1 MRHQSG
7 RAGAFCMERGVF
19 MYQVSD
25 AFLQAVQENTRRYYL
40 TGEIKTKGGAVYPF
54 SYEDIVKGSGYIAA
68 QCCGSTEMELGTV
81 YSAELGITLLS
92 DIDRYT
98 LEDAEVELFYHL
110 RLADGA
116 YETIPMGVF
125 EVSEANRM
133 VKCLELKAY
142 DYMVRFEKDFS
153 SFQSVGNCYDF
164 MVLCS
169 DACGVG
175 LAQTREE
182 ISAFQNAEIRISIY
196 EDNDIETYRDVLYY
210 VGQLLGGF
218 FFINREGRLEL
229 KRFGAETVAEVRQEH
244 RYSSSVSDFMTRYT
258 AVSSTN
264 VVTETAEYYHL
275 DPDDGLTMNLG
286 ANPFLQYGLEV
297 TREEIC
303 MNILDALSAI
313 NYTPF
318 DVETTGNPA
327 LDIGDVIL
335 LSGGQMDVS
344 GTVGCITSRTVRIGG
359 REKLKGVGKNPR
371 LSAAKSKNDKNL
383 TGILNR
389 VDSNTIQMELFTNAK
404 ELMLG
409 SSPRLAEQI
418 TFAVKKQTTVEF
430 QGQIVVD
437 VTPDNVQKRAP
448 VSLAALI
455 DALGRAG
462 EIEDEFSA
470 EWQESGLAVCDVA
483 FEMDQE
489 TVRVHCPAETWTEGR
504 HTLSLY
510 YPIENVAENLVH
522 DFRVYLTV
530 TGGSGKVAV
539 GGAIGCIRGFGLV
552 GADIEWDGTIMVDE
566 TMENP
571 VPFHSGMGVGAY
583 EGAVG
588 VDTETPKGIAFG
600 EAFGSIAMGGF
611 SAEMTDG

>member
-1 MRHQSG
+1 
-7 RAGAFCMERGVF
+7 
-19 MYQVSD
+19 MYPVSKS
-25 AFLQAVQENTRRYYL
+25 FLRAVQENTRNYHW
-40 TGEIKTKGGAVYPF
+40 TGEIKTKGGTVYPF
-54 SYEDIVKGSGYIAA
+54 VYEDIVKGSGYIMA
-68 QCCGSTEMELGTV
+68 QCCGSAEIELGTV
-81 YSAELGITLLS
+81 YAAEMGLTLFS
-92 DIDRYT
+92 QIDRYM
-98 LEDAEVELFYHL
+98 LEGAEVRLSYHL

-116 YETIPMGVF
+116 YETVPMGIF
-125 EVSEANRM
+125 EVSEANRT

-153 SFQSVGNCYDF
+153 GFQSVGSCYDF

-169 DACGVG
+169 DACGVE

-182 ISAFQNAEIRISIY
+182 IGAFQNAGISISIY
-196 EDNDIETYRDVLYY
+196 EKNDIQTYRDVLYY
-210 VGQLLGGF
+210 VGQILGGF

-229 KRFGAETVAEVRQEH
+229 KRFGTETVAEVGQKH
-244 RYSSSVSDFMTRYT
+244 RYSSSVSDFVTRYT

-264 VVTETAEYYHL
+264 MVAETAEYYHL

-297 TREEIC
+297 TRGEIC
-303 MNILDALSAI
+303 RNILEALSVI

-318 DVETTGNPA
+318 DMEIIGNPA

-335 LSGGQMDVS
+335 LSGGQMDAS

-383 TGILNR
+383 AGILNR

-404 ELMLG
+404 ELTLG

-462 EIEDEFSA
+462 EIEDEFTA

-483 FEMDQE
+483 FEMDRE
-489 TVRVHCPAETWTEGR
+489 TVRLHCPAETWTEGR

-539 GGAIGCIRGFGLV
+539 GGAIGCIRGFGLA
-552 GADIEWDGTIMVDE
+552 GAGIEWDGAITIDE
-566 TMENP
+566 TVEGP
-571 VPFHSGMGVGAY
+571 LPFHSGIGVSAY

-588 VDTETPKGIAFG
+588 VDTERPKGIVFG
-600 EAFGSIAMGGF
+600 EAFSSVAMGGF
-611 SAEMTDG
+611 PADMTDG